1 MRYLLFVT
9 VLWAFSFNLIGEYL
23 AGQVD
28 SYFAVL
34 TRVLLAGLVF
44 LPLTRWRGVEPRFV
58 GGVMLVGALQFG
70 ITYVC
75 LYLSFNVLT
84 VPEVL
89 LFTVLTPVHVALFDD
104 LLNRRFNFWALAA
117 ALVAVLGA
125 AIIRYDGITGE
136 FLQGFLL
143 LQLAN
148 ATFAAGQ
155 VLYKRLVR
163 KYPSEL
169 PQRQRFGYFFV
180 GALLVALPAWLLFG
194 DPQRLPAGELQWG
207 VLVWMGLLATAL
219 GQFWWNKGATEVDA
233 GTLAV
238 MNNLHVPVGLL
249 LNLLIWNQHADLPRL
264 ALGGAVIV
272 ASLWVNR
279 LGRRECVH
287 EDFRT
292 GRAAVAGRLG
302 AVRYPAGL
310 RPPAGAAGQPAGG
323 GASGGLVDPDGIP
336 AGRRHPPV
344 ADPARRLAPA
354 VRRALAAGLLPA
366 DRGDDAAAMGHLH
379 LGAVGR
385 EDP

>member
-34 TRVLLAGLVF
+34 TRVL

-279 LGRRECVH
+279 LGRREV
-287 EDFRT
+287 
-292 GRAAVAGRLG
+292 RA
-302 AVRYPAGL
+302 
-310 RPPAGAAGQPAGG
+310 
-323 GASGGLVDPDGIP
+323 
-336 AGRRHPPV
+336 
-344 ADPARRLAPA
+344 
-354 VRRALAAGLLPA
+354 
-366 DRGDDAAAMGHLH
+366 
-379 LGAVGR
+379 
-385 EDP
+385 